1 MSDTTT
7 DAKSAAATGTDN
19 TDGTPAGK
27 PSKIDGFREK
37 WPWLDHVMHMNDR
50 YGEQGGNQFA
60 AGITYFS
67 VLSLFPLIMLVMAV
81 AAMVLA
87 GNQDLLDKLLDK
99 VTDSG
104 EGGLGDTLSDIIN
117 TAINQRG
124 SVFGIGLVLTV
135 WTGLGWIGNL
145 RMGISAMWRVSG
157 KADSFLRGKISDFIA
172 LVGLLLSLIIAF
184 AVTAVGSGGF
194 TWRIIQNLNM
204 DHVTGIRVVVYIL
217 ATLIALAA
225 NWVVMF
231 WLLMFFPRAYVPRPA
246 AVRGAVIGAI
256 AFEIFKQFAAVFFN
270 NTMSNPAGAAF
281 GPIIGVMVLLY
292 FVWRITLYC
301 SAWVATAPESI
312 DEMVE
317 DAPLPAVIQIRAAAA
332 GVPDEA
338 AASEQAERNRTA
350 GLVGAGAAAG
360 AIVTGIVTR
369 LFRK

>member
-1 MSDTTT
+1 MAENATADQPTEADTG
-7 DAKSAAATGTDN
+7 A
-19 TDGTPAGK
+19 K

-37 WPWLDHVMHMNDR
+37 WPWFDHVMHMNER

-67 VLSLFPLIMLVMAV
+67 VLSLFPLIMLIVAV

-87 GNQDLLDKLLDK
+87 GTQALLVKLLAK
-99 VTDSG
+99 VSASG
-104 EGGLGDTLSDIIN
+104 DGGLGDTLADIIN
-117 TAINQRG
+117 TAISQRG

-145 RMGISAMWRVSG
+145 RMGVSAMWKVPG
-157 KADSFLRGKISDFIA
+157 AADSFIKGKISDLIA
-172 LVGLLLSLIIAF
+172 LVGLLLSLIVAF
-184 AVTAVGSGGF
+184 AVTAIGSGGF
-194 TWRIIQNLNM
+194 TWRIIQNLNL
-204 DHVTGIRVVVYIL
+204 DHITGIRVVVYIL
-217 ATLIALAA
+217 ATLVALAA

-231 WLLMFFPRAYVPRPA
+231 WLLMFFPRAHVPRPA
-246 AVRGAVIGAI
+246 AVRGAIIGAI
-256 AFEIFKQFAAVFFN
+256 AFEIFKQFATVFFN
-270 NTMSNPAGAAF
+270 NTTSNPAGAAF

-317 DAPLPAVIQIRAAAA
+317 DAPEPAVIEIRAAAA
-332 GVPDEA
+332 GVPDA
-338 AASEQAERNRTA
+338 AASAGQAERSRTA
-350 GLVGAGAAAG
+350 GLVGAGAAVG
-360 AIVTGIVTR
+360 ALFGGVVTR